1 MKSTKT
7 VLVLFTTYI
16 SNKLSLPSRWD
27 VHYYNANHPF
37 PDFLFWMQQKFSWF
51 LWDFRYSEASNDTM
65 IIAYYPRIVSFS
77 NFTMWLH
84 KGGVYLRERDAKIAA
99 IFSFFIG
106 TTSFFNIMGEMGAS
120 LSPSSFMRIRE
131 LLPPKFRHPEI
142 LLLPPLLTHISLAS
156 LQNRQKWWF
165 WSLNWHIHWY

>member
-1 MKSTKT
+1 MPKK
-7 VLVLFTTYI
+7 
-16 SNKLSLPSRWD
+16 
-27 VHYYNANHPF
+27 F
-37 PDFLFWMQQKFSWF
+37 PLMFKKIQ
-51 LWDFRYSEASNDTM
+51 
-65 IIAYYPRIVSFS
+65 
-77 NFTMWLH
+77 

-156 LQNRQKWWF
+156 LQNRQKW
-165 WSLNWHIHWY
+165 